1 MARTITDMSGSERMA
16 SLEEQVGAQVKHHRK
31 LAGLTQAQLAER
43 VGRQTGAIT
52 RIETGEAAPTF
63 ETLASLADALGVE
76 IRDFFGVGAHAVRED
91 CGDPLVSI
99 VAKLAS
105 LGAADLTAVDE
116 MIGAALR
123 IKKAR

>member
-1 MARTITDMSGSERMA
+1 MA

-52 RIETGEAAPTF
+52 RIETGEAAPSF
-63 ETLASLADALGVE
+63 DTLASLADALGVE
-76 IRDFFGVGAHAVRED
+76 IRDFFGVGAYAVRPD
-91 CGDPLVSI
+91 RDDPLASI
-99 VAKLAS
+99 VGKLCP
-105 LGAADLTAVDE
+105 LGSDELAAVDE

-123 IKKAR
+123 IRKVR